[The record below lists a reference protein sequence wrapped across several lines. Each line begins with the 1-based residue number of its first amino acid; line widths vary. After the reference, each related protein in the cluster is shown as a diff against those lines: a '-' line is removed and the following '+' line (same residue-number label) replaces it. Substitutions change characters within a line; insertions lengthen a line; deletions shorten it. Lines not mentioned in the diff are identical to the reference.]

1 MVDKHRLIFLGVDI
15 TDPLNLFWPTFRLST
30 PMPPPPFPSS
40 GQNLKMTF
48 YYFLSKFWPNLH
60 FFSLYTGKK
69 ALYWLFTI
77 KYLAV
82 PTYNGNAL

>member
-30 PMPPPPFPSS
+30 PHPPFPLVDKISKWLFTIFY
-40 GQNLKMTF
+40 QNSDQIST
-48 YYFLSKFWPNLH
+48 